1 MNITNRIENILIAAS
16 AALIAGIIVFALM
29 KAEVN
34 MLNKR
39 IDKQEKI
46 IVELAKVEKYK
57 IENRF
62 DQVKAKDGQV
72 VLSLDNKLS
81 ALSLDSI
88 KPITNPV
95 KKTFWQRLRFW

>member
-1 MNITNRIENILIAAS
+1 MNITNRIENILIAAA
-16 AALIAGIIVFALM
+16 AALIAGLIVFALM

-39 IDKQEKI
+39 IDKQNAV

-62 DQVKAKDGQV
+62 DQVKAKDGQIIM
-72 VLSLDNKLS
+72 SLDNKLS
-81 ALSLDSI
+81 SIKLDSI
-88 KPITNPV
+88 AKEGKPA
-95 KKTFWQRLRFW
+95 KKTFWQRLFK